1 MGGFLHVGVAKAIGA
16 NETLTNLARAEL
28 PVEPGT
34 RLVLATDGVTD
45 NMLVEELSDIIRAA
59 PSASDAAEKTNE
71 VVEGRLGKGGVP
83 EQLGRRFRHDD
94 RTAIFRFFP
103 PAA

>member
-1 MGGFLHVGVAKAIGA
+1 
-16 NETLTNLARAEL
+16 
-28 PVEPGT
+28 VEPGT

-45 NMLVEELSDIIRAA
+45 NMLVEELSDIVRAA

-71 VVEGRLGKGGVP
+71 VVESRLGQGGVP

-103 PAA
+103 PAG